1 MTFPR
6 LFVALALHGNLQSG
20 FERQPQGL
28 RATFPGEALTW
39 AEGPAVPTAGCYGRG
54 LNVSIAGNAVAI
66 WPDQP
71 RAKGLAERRGGR
83 MLLVPGTRRSPS
95 AIYHAAARLAHLA
108 G

>member
-1 MTFPR
+1 MS
-6 LFVALALHGNLQSG
+6 ALQGN
-20 FERQPQGL
+20 
-28 RATFPGEALTW
+28 
-39 AEGPAVPTAGCYGRG
+39 V
-54 LNVSIAGNAVAI
+54 VAI

-83 MLLVPGTRRSPS
+83 MLLVPGTWRSPS